1 MNMPLLAGNDYLIL
15 SAARQSLDQ
24 LGTIPWW
31 LWLAILL
38 ILLSLLVV
46 GLFVREEDR
55 HRYPGMKKPLPER
68 AYDQTS
74 TGTEPESDLI
84 RKTQTKENSDAEN
97 P

>member
-1 MNMPLLAGNDYLIL
+1 MAGNEYLLI
-15 SAARQSLDQ
+15 SALQQSLDQ

-31 LWLAILL
+31 LWLVILL

-46 GLFVREEDR
+46 GLVIREEDR
-55 HRYPGMKKPLPER
+55 HRYPGMKKPLPEK
-68 AYDQTS
+68 ASDQIS
-74 TGTEPESDLI
+74 TGTELESDLR